1 MKRIKAIWSGAVAA
15 ILLSSIASGAVFPG
29 TGTGA
34 IPGPTHGEE
43 GPANYGL
50 PLIISF
56 DVNDLTGNIQDIS
69 VSITMNHPYIGDLD
83 VFLTSP
89 PNAGSNSFTL
99 FSGVGALSFYGH
111 YSYAQLDGTYQFSD
125 SAPWNLWSA
134 CGDAENYWISNSLVP
149 LSSGAYR
156 TSRPG
161 GDALG
166 GTLTTFHMDS
176 GFIGL
181 TPSQANGTWTLTV
194 RDGATGDSG
203 FVTAA
208 ALTIVVPPRGADLVE
223 QFVPCTGPSSG
234 GRWKSHGEYV
244 SAVGNVVR
252 ELLSGG
258 ALTEQEA
265 EDIVEAAA
273 KSDCGKK

>member
-15 ILLSSIASGAVFPG
+15 ILLSSIASGAIFPG

-34 IPGPTHGEE
+34 IPDSLQE
-43 GPANYGL
+43 GPANYGT
-50 PLIISF
+50 PLIVSF
-56 DVNDLTGNIQDIS
+56 DVNGLTGNIQDIS

-83 VFLTSP
+83 VSLTSP
-89 PNAGSNSFTL
+89 PSAGGNSFTL
-99 FSGVGALSFYGH
+99 FSRVGALSFYGH
-111 YSYAQLDGTYQFSD
+111 YSYAPLNGTYQFSD
-125 SAPWNLWSA
+125 SAAWNLWNASA
-134 CGDAENYWISNSLVP
+134 SAENYYWISNSLIP

-181 TPSQANGTWTLTV
+181 TPSQANGTWTLTL
-194 RDGATGDSG
+194 RDGATADSG

-208 ALTIVVPPRGADLVE
+208 ALTIAVPVRGAALVE
-223 QFVPCTGPSSG
+223 QLVPCPGPRSG
-234 GRWKSHGEYV
+234 GHWKNHGQYV
-244 SAVGNVVR
+244 SAIGNVVG
-252 ELLSGG
+252 ELLSEG
-258 ALTEQEA
+258 AITEQEA
-265 EDIVEAAA
+265 EDIVEAAV